1 MSPLSLLDEVSS
13 SCLGCG
19 CWMRCHRRVSAVAAG
34 RGVIV
39 VSRLS
44 LLDEVSSSCLGCG
57 STRHKIAARMPTLAS
72 RSFDCAVACAPK

>member
-19 CWMRCHRRVSAVAAG
+19 CWTRCHRRVSAVAAG

-39 VSRLS
+39 VSRLW
-44 LLDEVSSSCLGCG
+44 LLDEMSSSCL
-57 STRHKIAARMPTLAS
+57 RS
-72 RSFDCAVACAPK
+72 RCSMRCHRRVSAVAAG